1 MRSLEESESK
11 YALLTTLLPDGL
23 MMVENDCIISAN
35 PSAARLLGFDD
46 AQKLLGEN
54 LSRLFI
60 DEKTKPFFIAVGFAT
75 DRKTLGV
82 LDRAKV
88 WV

>member
-23 MMVENDCIISAN
+23 MMVENDFIISAN

-46 AQKLLGEN
+46 AQNCSEKISPDCLLMKDQN
-54 LSRLFI
+54 RI
-60 DEKTKPFFIAVGFAT
+60 FIAVGFAA

-88 WV
+88 RV